1 MKKLLTIGL
10 LTATFATAM
19 NAQPKLASDNIDEV
33 LKAMTLEE
41 KAKLLVGG
49 ANNFFG
55 ANAVVGGEADL
66 VAGAAGTSPAIPRL
80 GIPATVLTDGPA
92 GVRINPTRKGTD
104 KTYYA
109 TAFPIGSCLASTWNT
124 ELVSKVG
131 EAIGNETKEY
141 RCDVILGP
149 GMNLHR
155 NPLCGRNFEYY
166 SEDPLLTGKIAAAYI
181 QGVQSQGAGV
191 SAKHFAVNS
200 QETDR
205 TAVDERVSQRA
216 ARELYLRGFEI
227 AVRESDP
234 WTIMAS
240 YNQVNGQYSM
250 GNHDLLTKILREDW
264 GYKGIVMTDWIGI
277 REGLETIS
285 EVHAGND
292 LMEPGQPAQVEEI
305 IKGVKE
311 GKLDIADVDRN
322 VRRML
327 EYIVKTPSFRQYPA
341 SNNPDFKAH
350 AAITR
355 QSAAEGIV
363 LLKNNGALP
372 FRTEGNHNSQFSA
385 RACSLSSERTLNSQ
399 LIKTVALFGE
409 NSYDFL
415 SGGTGSGCVHPPYVV
430 DMLQG
435 LENAGI
441 KSSATL
447 TDIYRKYIDYA
458 RIKFQAERHPAKWFQ
473 TEMMGQQKY
482 PEISL
487 SPIAINK
494 EVQAADAAIIT
505 IGRQAG
511 EGIDR
516 DIDTEF
522 NLIPEE
528 RALITD
534 VCNAFHAAGKPVIVI
549 INSGSVIETASW
561 SSYPDAI
568 LCAWQPGM
576 EGGNSIAD
584 LLTGKVNPSG
594 KLTMTWPIAA
604 TDHASTKNFPGNI
617 DDYTFQMMVG
627 NKMPVPGHAYTNHE
641 EDIYVGY
648 RFFDTFNKEVAYPFG
663 FGLSYTTFAFSKP
676 VVKLSTLRSAL
687 PLGSSKNS
695 QLSTLNSQLSTLNS
709 QLSTVQVSIT
719 VKNTGA
725 VSGKEVA
732 QVYVQAPK
740 GRLEKPVQELK
751 AFAKTR
757 ELQPG
762 ESQTLTM
769 TIPVRDL
776 ASFDEAG
783 SQWITEAGTY
793 TFRIGNNS
801 RNIAATAQLKIAE
814 YTEKTTN
821 ALAPQQPLKLLKQ

>member
-1 MKKLLTIGL
+1 MIS
-10 LTATFATAM
+10 
-19 NAQPKLASDNIDEV
+19 NAQPQLRADNIDEV

-55 ANAVVGGEADL
+55 DQAVVGGEADL

-92 GVRINPTRKGTD
+92 GVRIDPTRKGTD

-124 ELVSKVG
+124 ELVRQVG

-200 QETDR
+200 QETER
-205 TAVDERVSQRA
+205 TSVDERLSQRA

-227 AVRESDP
+227 AVRESNP

-250 GNHDLLTKILREDW
+250 GNHDLLTKILRDDW

-277 REGLETIS
+277 REGLTTIS

-311 GKLDIADVDRN
+311 GKLDVKDVDRN

-327 EYIVKTPSFRQYPA
+327 EYIVKTPSFLKYPA

-355 QSAAEGIV
+355 QSACEGIV
-363 LLKNNGALP
+363 LLKNNGTLP
-372 FRTEGNHNSQFSA
+372 WNQPSPNTQNPSPQIS
-385 RACSLSSERTLNSQ
+385 
-399 LIKTVALFGE
+399 TVALFGE
-409 NSYDFL
+409 KSYDFL

-441 KSSATL
+441 KSSPVL
-447 TDIYRKYIDYA
+447 TDIYRKYIAYA
-458 RIKFQAERHPAKWFQ
+458 RVKFQAERHPAKWFQ

-482 PEISL
+482 PEISI
-487 SPIAINK
+487 SPIAIEK
-494 EVQAADAAIIT
+494 EVGTADAAIIT

-516 DIDTEF
+516 DIATEF

-528 RALITD
+528 LSLIKD
-534 VCNAFHAAGKPVIVI
+534 VCNAFHQAGKPVVVI

-576 EGGNSIAD
+576 EGGNSVAD

-594 KLTMTWPIAA
+594 KLTMTWPLAA
-604 TDHASTKNFPGNI
+604 TDHPSTKGYPGTM
-617 DDYTFQMMVG
+617 DFYTYEVTRGYTGQVEG
-627 NKMPVPGHAYTNHE
+627 YDYTNHE
-641 EDIYVGY
+641 ENIYVGY
-648 RFFDTFNKEVAYPFG
+648 RFFDTFQRNVAYPFG
-663 FGLSYTTFAFSKP
+663 FGLSYTTFEFSKP
-676 VVKLSTLRSAL
+676 VVKAK
-687 PLGSSKNS
+687 GKDA
-695 QLSTLNSQLSTLNS
+695 
-709 QLSTVQVSIT
+709 VEVSIT
-719 VKNTGA
+719 VKNTGSVA
-725 VSGKEVA
+725 GKEVA

-740 GRLEKPVQELK
+740 GRLEKPAQELK

-762 ESQTLTM
+762 ESQTLVM

-776 ASFDEAG
+776 ASFDEAN
-783 SQWITEAGTY
+783 SQWLTEAGTY
-793 TFRIGNNS
+793 TFRIGASS
-801 RNIAATAQLKIAE
+801 RDIKATASIKLNE
-814 YTEKTTN
+814 YTEKTSN
-821 ALAPQQPLKLLKQ
+821 ALAPQQRLRLLKQ

>member
-1 MKKLLTIGL
+1 MKRLLTTCL
-10 LTATFATAM
+10 LATTFAMTT
-19 NAQPKLASDNIDEV
+19 NAQPQLRADNIDEV
-33 LKAMTLEE
+33 IKAMTLEE

-49 ANNFFG
+49 ANNFFSD
-55 ANAVVGGEADL
+55 NAVVGGEADL

-92 GVRINPTRKGTD
+92 GVRIDPTRKGSD

-124 ELVSKVG
+124 ELVNKVG
-131 EAIGNETKEY
+131 QAIGNETKEY

-191 SAKHFAVNS
+191 SAKHFAINS

-227 AVRESDP
+227 AVRESNP
-234 WTIMAS
+234 WTVMSS
-240 YNQVNGQYSM
+240 YNQINGQYSM
-250 GNHDLLTKILREDW
+250 GNRDLLTKILREDW
-264 GYKGIVMTDWIGI
+264 GFKGIVMTDWIGI
-277 REGLETIS
+277 REGLPTIT
-285 EVHAGND
+285 EVQAGND
-292 LMEPGQPAQVEEI
+292 LMEPGQPAQVNEI
-305 IKGVKE
+305 IEGVKS

-327 EYIVKTPSFRQYPA
+327 EYIVKTPSFKKYPA
-341 SNNPDFKAH
+341 SNNPDFVAH

-355 QSAAEGIV
+355 QSANEGIV
-363 LLKNNGALP
+363 LLKNNGTLP
-372 FRTEGNHNSQFSA
+372 WKNGN
-385 RACSLSSERTLNSQ
+385 
-399 LIKTVALFGE
+399 IKTVALFGE

-430 DMLQG
+430 DMLEG
-435 LENAGI
+435 LKNAGI
-441 KSSATL
+441 KSSETL
-447 TDIYRKYIDYA
+447 TDIYRKYIEFA
-458 RIKFQAERHPAKWFQ
+458 RVKFQAERHPAKWYQNEYF
-473 TEMMGQQKY
+473 GQQKY
-482 PEISL
+482 PEIGL
-487 SPIAINK
+487 DPICVNK
-494 EVQAADAAIIT
+494 EVNGADAAIIT

-511 EGIDR
+511 EGVDR
-516 DIDTEF
+516 DINTEF
-522 NLIPEE
+522 NLNAEE
-528 RALITD
+528 RALITN

-561 SSYPDAI
+561 SGYPDAI

-604 TDHASTKNFPGNI
+604 TDHASTKNFPGQI
-617 DDYTFQMMVG
+617 DDYSLQQMIG
-627 NKMPVPGHAYTNHE
+627 NKTPIPGHAYTNHE

-648 RFFDTFNKEVAYPFG
+648 RYFDTFGRDVAYPFG

-676 VVKLSTLRSAL
+676 VVKAK
-687 PLGSSKNS
+687 GKDA
-695 QLSTLNSQLSTLNS
+695 
-709 QLSTVQVSIT
+709 VEVSIT
-719 VKNTGA
+719 VKNTGS

-732 QVYVQAPK
+732 QVYVKAPK
-740 GRLEKPVQELK
+740 GNLEKPAQELK
-751 AFAKTR
+751 AFAKSR
-757 ELQPG
+757 ELKPG
-762 ESQTLTM
+762 ESEVLTM
-769 TIPVRDL
+769 TIPVRML
-776 ASFDEAG
+776 ASFDEAN
-783 SQWITEAGTY
+783 SQWLTEAGTY
-793 TFRIGNNS
+793 TFCIGNSS
-801 RNIAATAQLKIAE
+801 RNIAATATLKFGE

-821 ALAPQQPLKLLKQ
+821 ALAPQHKLNLLKQ

>member
-1 MKKLLTIGL
+1 MKKLLTLGLGVL
-10 LTATFATAM
+10 LTTATMTA
-19 NAQPKLASDNIDEV
+19 QTKLRADNIDEV

-49 ANNFFG
+49 ANKFFS
-55 ANAVVGGEADL
+55 ATAVVGGEADL
-66 VAGAAGTSPAIPRL
+66 VAGAAGTSPEIARL

-92 GVRINPTRKGTD
+92 GVRIDPTREGD
-104 KTYYA
+104 SKTYYA

-181 QGVQSQGAGV
+181 QGVQKEGVGV

-205 TAVDERVSQRA
+205 TSVDERVSQRA

-240 YNQVNGQYSM
+240 YNKVNGQFSM
-250 GNHDLLTKILREDW
+250 GNHDLLTKILRDDW

-277 REGLETIS
+277 RAGLPTIA

-292 LMEPGQPAQVEEI
+292 LMEPGQPAQIQEI
-305 IKGVKE
+305 IEGVKS

-327 EYIVKTPSFRQYPA
+327 EYIVKTPSFHQYPA

-363 LLKNNGALP
+363 LLKNNGTLP
-372 FRTEGNHNSQFSA
+372 WKDGA
-385 RACSLSSERTLNSQ
+385 
-399 LIKTVALFGE
+399 IKMVALFGE

-441 KSSATL
+441 KSSPIL
-447 TDIYRKYIDYA
+447 TDIYRKYIEFA
-458 RIKFQAERHPAKWFQ
+458 KLKFQAERHPAKWFQ

-482 PEISL
+482 PEIGL

-494 EVQAADAAIIT
+494 EVATADAAIIT

-522 NLIPEE
+522 NLVPEE
-528 RALITD
+528 RALIVD
-534 VCNAFHAAGKPVIVI
+534 VCNAFHEAGKPVIVI
-549 INSGSVIETASW
+549 INSGSVIETSSW
-561 SSYPDAI
+561 SGYPDAI

-604 TDHASTKNFPGNI
+604 TDHPSTKNFPGYLDQYSKDI
-617 DDYTFQMMVG
+617 MRSYTGKVAG
-627 NKMPVPGHAYTNHE
+627 NDYTNHE

-648 RFFDTFNKEVAYPFG
+648 RFFDTFNREVAYPFG
-663 FGLSYTTFAFSKP
+663 FGLSYTTFELSKP
-676 VVKLSTLRSAL
+676 VVKARGNLVDI
-687 PLGSSKNS
+687 
-695 QLSTLNSQLSTLNS
+695 
-709 QLSTVQVSIT
+709 TVT
-719 VKNTGA
+719 VKNTGSVA
-725 VSGKEVA
+725 GKEVA
-732 QVYVQAPK
+732 QVYVQAPAGK
-740 GRLEKPVQELK
+740 LEKPAQELK

-757 ELQPG
+757 ELKPG

-769 TIPVRDL
+769 NLLLRDL

-783 SQWITEAGTY
+783 SQWLTEAGTY
-793 TFRIGNNS
+793 TFRFGFSS
-801 RNIAATAQLKIAE
+801 RDIKATLPLALKE

-821 ALAPQQPLKLLKQ
+821 ALAPQQELKLMKK

>member
-1 MKKLLTIGL
+1 M
-10 LTATFATAM
+10 TA
-19 NAQPKLASDNIDEV
+19 NAQPQLRADNIDEV

-41 KAKLLVGG
+41 KARLLVGG
-49 ANNFFG
+49 ANTFFG
-55 ANAVVGGEADL
+55 AQAAVGGEADL
-66 VAGAAGTSPAIPRL
+66 VAGAAGTSPAIARL

-92 GVRINPTRKGTD
+92 GVRIDPKRKGSD

-124 ELVSKVG
+124 ELVRQVG

-149 GMNLHR
+149 GMNIHR

-166 SEDPLLTGKIAAAYI
+166 SEDPLLTGRIAAAYI
-181 QGVQSQGAGV
+181 NGVQSQGAGV

-205 TAVDERVSQRA
+205 TSVDERLSQRA
-216 ARELYLRGFEI
+216 AREIYLRGFEI
-227 AVRESDP
+227 AVRESNP

-240 YNQVNGQYSM
+240 YNKINGEFSM
-250 GNHDLLTKILREDW
+250 GNRDLLTKILRDDW
-264 GYKGIVMTDWIGI
+264 GFKGIVMTDWIGI
-277 REGLETIS
+277 REGLPTTR
-285 EVHAGND
+285 EVEAGND
-292 LMEPGQPAQVEEI
+292 LMEPGQPAQTKEIVE
-305 IKGVKE
+305 GVKS
-311 GKLDIADVDRN
+311 GKLDIKDVDRN

-327 EYIVKTPSFRQYPA
+327 EYIVKTPSFNHYPA
-341 SNNPDFKAH
+341 SNSPDFKAH

-355 QSAAEGIV
+355 ETACEGIV
-363 LLKNNGALP
+363 LLKNNGTLP
-372 FRTEGNHNSQFSA
+372 WQEG
-385 RACSLSSERTLNSQ
+385 T
-399 LIKTVALFGE
+399 IKTVALFGE

-441 KSSATL
+441 KSSPVL
-447 TDIYRKYIDYA
+447 TDIYRKYIEFA
-458 RIKFQAERHPAKWFQ
+458 KVKFQAERHPAKWYQREYF
-473 TEMMGQQKY
+473 GQQKY
-482 PEISL
+482 PEIGI
-487 SPIAINK
+487 SPIAINN
-494 EVQAADAAIIT
+494 EVKTADAAIIT

-511 EGIDR
+511 EGVDR

-522 NLIPEE
+522 NLIAEE

-534 VCNAFHAAGKPVIVI
+534 VCNAFHAASKPVIVI

-561 SSYPDAI
+561 SNYPDAI

-604 TDHASTKNFPGNI
+604 TDHASTQNFPGQI
-617 DDYTFQMMVG
+617 DYYSFKDMVA
-627 NKMPVPGHAYTNHE
+627 NKRPIAGHTYTNHE

-648 RFFDTFNKEVAYPFG
+648 RFFDTFQKNVAYPFG
-663 FGLSYTTFAFSKP
+663 FGLSYTTFSYAKP
-676 VVKLSTLRSAL
+676 VVKAK
-687 PLGSSKNS
+687 GKDA
-695 QLSTLNSQLSTLNS
+695 
-709 QLSTVQVSIT
+709 VEVSIT
-719 VKNTGA
+719 IKNTGSVA
-725 VSGKEVA
+725 GKEVA

-740 GRLEKPVQELK
+740 GRLEKPAQELK

-757 ELQPG
+757 SLQPG

-769 TIPVRDL
+769 TIAVRDL
-776 ASFDEAG
+776 ASFDEAN
-783 SQWITEAGTY
+783 SQWLTEAGTY
-793 TFRIGNNS
+793 TFCIGASS
-801 RNIAATAQLKIAE
+801 RDIQATASLRLNE
-814 YTEKTTN
+814 YTEKTSN
-821 ALAPQQPLKLLKQ
+821 ALAPQQRLRLLNNSQK

>member
-1 MKKLLTIGL
+1 MT
-10 LTATFATAM
+10 T
-19 NAQPKLASDNIDEV
+19 NAQPQLRADNIDEI

-92 GVRINPTRKGTD
+92 GVRIDPTRKGTD

-124 ELVSKVG
+124 ELVSRVG
-131 EAIGNETKEY
+131 QAIGNETKEY

-181 QGVQSQGAGV
+181 QGVQKEDVGV

-205 TAVDERVSQRA
+205 TSVDERLSQRA
-216 ARELYLRGFEI
+216 AREIYLRGFEI
-227 AVRESDP
+227 AVRESNP

-240 YNQVNGQYSM
+240 YNKINGQFSM
-250 GNHDLLTKILREDW
+250 GNHDLLTKILRDDW
-264 GYKGIVMTDWIGI
+264 GYQGIVMTDWIGI
-277 REGLETIS
+277 RQGLPTIT
-285 EVHAGND
+285 EVQAGND
-292 LMEPGQPAQVEEI
+292 LMEPGQPAQVKEI
-305 IKGVKE
+305 IEGVNS
-311 GKLDIADVDRN
+311 GKLDIKDVDRN

-327 EYIVKTPSFRQYPA
+327 EYIVKTPSFRKYPA
-341 SNNPDFKAH
+341 SNSPDFKAH

-363 LLKNNGALP
+363 LLKNNGTLP
-372 FRTEGNHNSQFSA
+372 WKDG
-385 RACSLSSERTLNSQ
+385 
-399 LIKTVALFGE
+399 IKTVALFGE

-441 KSSATL
+441 KSSPTL
-447 TDIYRKYIDYA
+447 TDIYRKYIAYA
-458 RIKFQAERHPAKWFQ
+458 RVKFQAERHPAKWFQ

-482 PEISL
+482 PEIAL
-487 SPIAINK
+487 SPIAVNK
-494 EVQAADAAIIT
+494 EVGAADAAIIT

-516 DIDTEF
+516 DIETEF
-522 NLIPEE
+522 NLIPDEHN
-528 RALITD
+528 LIVD

-561 SSYPDAI
+561 SGYPDAI

-617 DDYTFQMMVG
+617 DPYTFEMMVG
-627 NKMPVPGHAYTNHE
+627 NRAPIPGHAYTNHE

-648 RFFDTFNKEVAYPFG
+648 RFFDTFNREVAYPFG
-663 FGLSYTTFAFSKP
+663 FGLSYTTFEMSKP
-676 VVKLSTLRSAL
+676 VAKAKGNAVEI
-687 PLGSSKNS
+687 
-695 QLSTLNSQLSTLNS
+695 
-709 QLSTVQVSIT
+709 SIT
-719 VKNTGA
+719 VKNTGS

-732 QVYVQAPK
+732 QVYVTAPK
-740 GRLEKPVQELK
+740 GRLEKPAQELK

-769 TIPVRDL
+769 QIPVRDL
-776 ASFDEAG
+776 ASFDEAN
-783 SQWITEAGTY
+783 SQWLTEAGTY
-793 TFRIGNNS
+793 TFRIGSSS
-801 RNIAATAQLKIAE
+801 RDIKATATVQLKE

-821 ALAPQQPLKLLKQ
+821 ALAPKEKLNLLKQ

>member
-1 MKKLLTIGL
+1 MT
-10 LTATFATAM
+10 M
-19 NAQPKLASDNIDEV
+19 NAQPKLSADNIDEV

-41 KAKLLVGG
+41 KARLLVGG
-49 ANNFFG
+49 ANNFFS

-66 VAGAAGTSPAIPRL
+66 VDGAAGTTPAIPRL

-92 GVRINPTRKGTD
+92 GVRINPTRRGTD

-124 ELVSKVG
+124 ELVGKVG
-131 EAIGNETKEY
+131 QAIGNETKEY

-181 QGVQSQGAGV
+181 NGVQKEDVGV

-205 TAVDERVSQRA
+205 TSVDERLSQRA

-227 AVRESDP
+227 AVRESNP

-240 YNQVNGQYSM
+240 YNKINGQFSM

-264 GYKGIVMTDWIGI
+264 GFKGIVMTDWIGI
-277 REGLETIS
+277 REGLPTIT
-285 EVHAGND
+285 EVQAGND

-305 IKGVKE
+305 IAGVKS
-311 GKLDIADVDRN
+311 GKLDIKEVDRN

-327 EYIVKTPSFRQYPA
+327 EYIVKTPSFRKYPA
-341 SNNPDFKAH
+341 SNNPDFQAH

-355 QSAAEGIV
+355 QSACEGIV

-372 FRTEGNHNSQFSA
+372 WKGG
-385 RACSLSSERTLNSQ
+385 
-399 LIKTVALFGE
+399 IKTVALFGE

-441 KSSATL
+441 KSSPVL
-447 TDIYRKYIDYA
+447 TDIYRKYIEFA
-458 RIKFQAERHPAKWFQ
+458 KVKFQAERHPSKWYQ
-473 TEMMGQQKY
+473 REMFGQQKY
-482 PEISL
+482 PEIGL
-487 SPIAINK
+487 SPIAINN
-494 EVQAADAAIIT
+494 EVRTADAAIIT

-511 EGIDR
+511 EGVDR

-561 SSYPDAI
+561 SGYPDAI

-617 DDYTFQMMVG
+617 DYYSFKEMAAS
-627 NKMPVPGHAYTNHE
+627 KRPIPGHTYTNHE
-641 EDIYVGY
+641 EGIYVGY
-648 RFFDTFNKEVAYPFG
+648 RYFDTFNREVAYPFG
-663 FGLSYTTFAFSKP
+663 YGLSYTTFEFSKP
-676 VVKLSTLRSAL
+676 TAKIK
-687 PLGSSKNS
+687 GKE
-695 QLSTLNSQLSTLNS
+695 
-709 QLSTVQVSIT
+709 TVELTIT
-719 VKNTGA
+719 IKNTGS

-740 GRLEKPVQELK
+740 GKLEKPAQELK

-762 ESQTLTM
+762 ENQTLTM

-776 ASFDEAG
+776 ASFDETG
-783 SQWITEAGTY
+783 SQWLTEAGTY
-793 TFRIGNNS
+793 TFKIGASS
-801 RNIAATAQLKIAE
+801 RDIRQTCSLKLSE

-821 ALAPQQPLKLLKQ
+821 ALAPQRP

>member
-1 MKKLLTIGL
+1 MKKILTSCLL
-10 LTATFATAM
+10 ATTFTMAT
-19 NAQPKLASDNIDEV
+19 NAQTQLRADNIDEV
-33 LKAMTLEE
+33 LKIMTLEE

-55 ANAVVGGEADL
+55 DHAIVGGEADL
-66 VAGAAGTSPAIPRL
+66 VTGAAGTTPAISRL

-92 GVRINPTRKGTD
+92 GVRIDPTRKGTD

-124 ELVSKVG
+124 ELVGQVG

-227 AVRESDP
+227 AVRESNP

-250 GNHDLLTKILREDW
+250 GNHDLLTKILRDDW

-277 REGLETIS
+277 REGLTTIS

-292 LMEPGQPAQVEEI
+292 LMEPGQPAQVNEI

-311 GKLDIADVDRN
+311 GMLDIKDVDRN

-327 EYIVKTPSFRQYPA
+327 EYIVKTPSFLKYPA

-355 QSAAEGIV
+355 QSACEGIV
-363 LLKNNGALP
+363 LLKNNGTLP
-372 FRTEGNHNSQFSA
+372 WKEG
-385 RACSLSSERTLNSQ
+385 T
-399 LIKTVALFGE
+399 IKTVALFGE

-415 SGGTGSGCVHPPYVV
+415 SGGTGSGCVHPPYVI

-441 KSSATL
+441 KSSPIL
-447 TDIYRKYIDYA
+447 TDIYRKYIEFA
-458 RIKFQAERHPAKWFQ
+458 KVKFQAERHPAKWYQREYF
-473 TEMMGQQKY
+473 GQQKY
-482 PEISL
+482 PEISI
-487 SPIAINK
+487 SPIAINN
-494 EVQAADAAIIT
+494 EVETADAAIIT

-511 EGIDR
+511 EGVDR

-528 RALITD
+528 HTLITD
-534 VCNAFHAAGKPVIVI
+534 VCNAFHQAGKPVIVI

-604 TDHASTKNFPGNI
+604 TDHASTKNFPGQL
-617 DDYTFQMMVG
+617 DYYSFKDMVS
-627 NKMPVPGHAYTNHE
+627 NKRPIAGHTYTNHE

-648 RFFDTFNKEVAYPFG
+648 RYFDTFQKNVAYPFG
-663 FGLSYTTFAFSKP
+663 FGLSYTTFQFTKP
-676 VVKLSTLRSAL
+676 VVKAK
-687 PLGSSKNS
+687 GKDA
-695 QLSTLNSQLSTLNS
+695 
-709 QLSTVQVSIT
+709 VEVSIT
-719 VKNTGA
+719 VKNTGSVA
-725 VSGKEVA
+725 GKEVA

-762 ESQTLTM
+762 ESQTLTI

-776 ASFDEAG
+776 ASFDEAK
-783 SQWITEAGTY
+783 SQWLTEAGTY
-793 TFRIGNNS
+793 TFRIGASS
-801 RNIAATAQLKIAE
+801 RDIRTTASLALKE

-821 ALAPQQPLKLLKQ
+821 ALAPQQKLKLLKQ

>member
-1 MKKLLTIGL
+1 
-10 LTATFATAM
+10 M
-19 NAQPKLASDNIDEV
+19 NAQPQLRADNIDEV

-55 ANAVVGGEADL
+55 AGAVVGGEADL

-92 GVRINPTRKGTD
+92 GVRIDPTRKGTD
-104 KTYYA
+104 KTSYA

-205 TAVDERVSQRA
+205 TSVDERVSQRA

-234 WTIMAS
+234 WTVMAS

-250 GNHDLLTKILREDW
+250 GNHDLLTKILRDDW
-264 GYKGIVMTDWIGI
+264 GFKGIVMTDWIGI
-277 REGLETIS
+277 RQGLETIT
-285 EVHAGND
+285 EVQAGND

-305 IKGVKE
+305 IAGVKS

-327 EYIVKTPSFRQYPA
+327 EYIVKTPSFHKYPA
-341 SNNPDFKAH
+341 SNDPDFKAH

-363 LLKNNGALP
+363 LLKNNGTLP
-372 FRTEGNHNSQFSA
+372 WNS
-385 RACSLSSERTLNSQ
+385 ENSNLQ
-399 LIKTVALFGE
+399 SQTSKIKTVALFGE

-447 TDIYRKYIDYA
+447 TDIYRKYIEYA
-458 RIKFQAERHPAKWFQ
+458 RVKFQAERHPAKWFQ
-473 TEMMGQQKY
+473 IEAMGQQKY
-482 PEISL
+482 PEIGL
-487 SPIAINK
+487 SPIAIGK
-494 EVQAADAAIIT
+494 EVKAADAAIIT

-528 RALITD
+528 RALIVD
-534 VCNAFHAAGKPVIVI
+534 VCNAFHQAGKPVIVI

-561 SSYPDAI
+561 SGYPDAI

-604 TDHASTKNFPGNI
+604 TDHPSTQNFPGSL
-617 DDYTFQMMVG
+617 DQYSFEMMVG
-627 NKMPVPGHAYTNHE
+627 SKAPIPGHAYTNHE

-648 RFFDTFNKEVAYPFG
+648 RFFDTFQRNVAYPFG

-676 VVKLSTLRSAL
+676 VVKAK
-687 PLGSSKNS
+687 GKDA
-695 QLSTLNSQLSTLNS
+695 
-709 QLSTVQVSIT
+709 VEVSIT

-732 QVYVQAPK
+732 QVYVSAPQ
-740 GRLEKPVQELK
+740 GRLEKPAHELK

-776 ASFDEAG
+776 ASFDEAN
-783 SQWITEAGTY
+783 SQWLAEAGTY
-793 TFRIGNNS
+793 TFSIGSSS
-801 RNIAATAQLKIAE
+801 RDIAATAQLKIAE

-821 ALAPQQPLKLLKQ
+821 ALAPKQSLKLLKQ

>member
-1 MKKLLTIGL
+1 MKQLLSTCL
-10 LTATFATAM
+10 LVTTFAMTA
-19 NAQPKLASDNIDEV
+19 NAPLGARAASPGEEPQLRADNIDEV

-55 ANAVVGGEADL
+55 TGAVVGGEADL

-92 GVRINPTRKGTD
+92 GVRIDPTRKGTD
-104 KTYYA
+104 KTFYA

-124 ELVSKVG
+124 ELVGRVG

-166 SEDPLLTGKIAAAYI
+166 SEDPLVTGKIAAAYI

-205 TAVDERVSQRA
+205 TSVDERLSQRA

-227 AVRESDP
+227 AVRESNP

-250 GNHDLLTKILREDW
+250 GNYDLLTKILRDDW
-264 GYKGIVMTDWIGI
+264 GYRGIVMTDWIGI
-277 REGLETIS
+277 RKGLETIS

-292 LMEPGQPAQVEEI
+292 LLEPGQPAQVEEI

-311 GKLDIADVDRN
+311 GKLQIADVDRN

-327 EYIVKTPSFRQYPA
+327 EYIVKTPSFHKYPA
-341 SNNPDFKAH
+341 SNAPDFKAH

-355 QSAAEGIV
+355 QSANEGIV
-363 LLKNNGALP
+363 LLKNNGTLP
-372 FRTEGNHNSQFSA
+372 FRTEGN
-385 RACSLSSERTLNSQ
+385 LSPLASHLSP
-399 LIKTVALFGE
+399 LIRTVALFGQ

-435 LENAGI
+435 LKNAGI
-441 KSSATL
+441 ESSATL
-447 TDIYRKYIDYA
+447 TDIYQKYIAYA
-458 RIKFQAERHPAKWFQ
+458 RLKFQAERHPAKWFQ
-473 TEMMGQQKY
+473 TEAMGQQKY
-482 PEISL
+482 PEISF
-487 SPIAINK
+487 SPIAVAK
-494 EVQAADAAIIT
+494 EVEAADAAIIT

-511 EGIDR
+511 EGLDR
-516 DIDTEF
+516 DIATEF
-522 NLIPEE
+522 CLLPEE
-528 RALITD
+528 RQMIID
-534 VCNAFHAAGKPVIVI
+534 ICQAFHSAGKPVVVI
-549 INSGSVIETASW
+549 INSGSVIETVSW
-561 SSYPDAI
+561 RDYPDAI

-604 TDHASTKNFPGNI
+604 ADHPSTKDYPGQL
-617 DDYTFQMMVG
+617 DFYTYHEMQG
-627 NKMPVPGHAYTNHE
+627 WGREIPGYSYTNHD

-648 RFFDTFNKEVAYPFG
+648 RYFDTFGREVAYPFG
-663 FGLSYTTFAFSKP
+663 FGLSYTTFEFNSLK
-676 VVKLSTLRSAL
+676 VKKSRNDA
-687 PLGSSKNS
+687 
-695 QLSTLNSQLSTLNS
+695 
-709 QLSTVQVSIT
+709 VEVSIT
-719 VKNTGA
+719 VKNTGS
-725 VSGKEVA
+725 VGGKEVA

-740 GRLEKPVQELK
+740 GRLEKPAHELK

-762 ESQTLTM
+762 ESQVLTM
-769 TIPVRDL
+769 TIPVRML

-783 SQWITEAGTY
+783 SQWLAEAGTY
-793 TFRIGNNS
+793 TFCVGSSS
-801 RNIAATAQLKIAE
+801 RDIKATAPLKIAE
-814 YTEKTTN
+814 YTEKTSN
-821 ALAPQQPLKLLKQ
+821 ALAPQAKLNLLKQ